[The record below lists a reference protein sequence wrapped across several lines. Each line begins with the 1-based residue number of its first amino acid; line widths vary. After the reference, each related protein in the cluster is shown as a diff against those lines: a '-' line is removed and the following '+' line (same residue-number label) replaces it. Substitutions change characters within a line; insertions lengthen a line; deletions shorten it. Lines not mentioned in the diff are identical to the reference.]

1 MYVKVIL
8 NIKVKK
14 QASPQWMAVAVGICV
29 QTYLETNLNI
39 SILGVFFSDLT
50 YWHLKFCLAYFW
62 TQNPKSHPN
71 DMKSKL

>member
-39 SILGVFFSDLT
+39 SILGVCFFWSYLLT
-50 YWHLKFCLAYFW
+50 PKILSRILLDTKSQKSSKWHEK
-62 TQNPKSHPN
+62 
-71 DMKSKL
+71 